1 MDLIE
6 IHRNS
11 FANKKILKQAK
22 KCGCFY
28 CCRIFSTEEIT
39 MRIEDDPDSTALCPY
54 CFVDSVIAESKSII
68 LSKELLEKIH
78 EIYF

>member
-11 FANKKILKQAK
+11 FENKKILKQAK

-28 CCRIFSTEEIT
+28 CCRIFCTEEIT
-39 MRIEDDPDSTALCPY
+39 MRIEDEPDSTSLYPY
-54 CFVDSVIAESKSII
+54 CFVDSVIAESKSFI
-68 LSKELLEKIH
+68 LSKELLEKMH